1 MNGIVDVYWNNKLS
15 ASTEMNDFYEYQNII
30 SNFQHILL
38 KRKKKGDTDDKAHY
52 VLLSLEA

>member
-1 MNGIVDVYWNNKLS
+1 
-15 ASTEMNDFYEYQNII
+15 MNDFYEYQNII